1 LYEPFSTSGQNRS
14 QKTFYKF
21 ILISFK
27 EAMSNEKTLTRKQPP
42 ATNVT
47 YYRVIYGD
55 CDSMAIVY
63 YANYLKF
70 FEIGRTELLREAG
83 LTYREV
89 EDRGFFL
96 PTTEACL
103 KYLKPALYDDL
114 LTIETMIGFV
124 KRASSRFD
132 YAIYKGEDIVVRGYT
147 IHACLDRDNKI
158 VRFPDFLRNALKG
171 E

>member
-1 LYEPFSTSGQNRS
+1 
-14 QKTFYKF
+14 
-21 ILISFK
+21 
-27 EAMSNEKTLTRKQPP
+27 MSNEKTAKRKQQQ
-42 ATNVT
+42 ARNVT

-83 LTYREV
+83 LTYRQI
-89 EDRGFFL
+89 EDSGFFL
-96 PTTEACL
+96 PTTETCL
-103 KYLKPALYDDL
+103 KYIKPALYDDL
-114 LTIETMIGFV
+114 LMIETTIAFV

-132 YAIYKGEDIVVRGYT
+132 YAIYRGKDIVVRGYT

-158 VRFPDFLRNALKG
+158 VQFPDFLLNVLKG

>member
-1 LYEPFSTSGQNRS
+1 
-14 QKTFYKF
+14 
-21 ILISFK
+21 
-27 EAMSNEKTLTRKQPP
+27 MSNKKTATRKQQK
-42 ATNVT
+42 AKNVT
-47 YYRVIYGD
+47 YYRVIHGD

-63 YANYLKF
+63 YANYLKL

-96 PTTEACL
+96 PTTEAYL
-103 KYLKPALYDDL
+103 KYIKPALYDDL

-132 YAIYKGEDIVVRGYT
+132 YAIYRGEDIVVGGYT
-147 IHACLDRDNKI
+147 VHACLDRYNKI
-158 VRFPDFLRNALKG
+158 VPFPDFLLNVLKG